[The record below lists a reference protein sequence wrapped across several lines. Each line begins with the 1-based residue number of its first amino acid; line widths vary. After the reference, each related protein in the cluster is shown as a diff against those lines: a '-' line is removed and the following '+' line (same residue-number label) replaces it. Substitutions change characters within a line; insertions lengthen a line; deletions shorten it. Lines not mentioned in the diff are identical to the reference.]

1 MRDEND
7 ELPGD
12 FLHEL
17 YKWALECER
26 ISIFVALARF
36 YLGLLLS
43 RRPRRARHQARL
55 RQQGGQRGVEEN
67 H

>member
-17 YKWALECER
+17 YKWALECKFN
-26 ISIFVALARF
+26 IVFKIFVVN
-36 YLGLLLS
+36 GK
-43 RRPRRARHQARL
+43 
-55 RQQGGQRGVEEN
+55 
-67 H
+67 